1 MARKHEKPH
10 LVQVW
15 QLAETTASGSQLDTF
30 QPWAAH
36 PCGRALL
43 ARSVFLKINQFI
55 EVLQIRDVYPG
66 SEFFYPGPGS
76 RVK

>member
-1 MARKHEKPH
+1 VARKHEKPH

-15 QLAETTASGSQLDTF
+15 QLAETTASGNQLDTF

-43 ARSVFLKINQFI
+43 ARSVFLKRN
-55 EVLQIRDVYPG
+55 LLLKCSG
-66 SEFFYPGPGS
+66 SGIYRS
-76 RVK
+76 RVKKIPYLHQRI